1 MAEAATRTERGS
13 PVSGSTPPTGLDAL
27 LPPEMARRAEEVGVR
42 KASLDD
48 LSMFA
53 LAVLAGAFIALGAVF
68 ATVALAGA
76 GTAPW
81 GAVRVL
87 AGVVFSLGAWR
98 GSSGRRGP
106 ASSSRASARSRSFS
120 SACRS

>member
-1 MAEAATRTERGS
+1 MSASASCAG
-13 PVSGSTPPTGLDAL
+13 GGLDAL
-27 LPPEMARRAEEVGVR
+27 LPPEMARRAEEVGVQ
-42 KASLDD
+42 KACMDAVG
-48 LSMFA
+48 MFA

-87 AGVVFSLGAWR
+87 AGVVFSLGFILVIVGGLLNALVILDAYDLAT
-98 GSSGRRGP
+98 GRKTTVI
-106 ASSSRASARSRSFS
+106 S
-120 SACRS
+120 